1 MPNEKPSEESAKK
14 SNWLDALMEIRQEDK
29 AKHEAEVKAETSE
42 LDLSVI
48 GKQNQA
54 TRLLS
59 MCDAHKLLRRVQSL
73 LLNGKGMIDVFD
85 RATDYERAIALVWQG
100 PVSQARIPNPQDP
113 EPYQY
118 ILVGA
123 TSRKVYVNKRELEF
137 STPEALKEALVWAA
151 RNPLRWVRK
160 SKTGTAKK

>member
-1 MPNEKPSEESAKK
+1 MSNEEPSGEPAKK
-14 SNWLDALMEIRQEDK
+14 TNWLDALIEIRQDDK
-29 AKHEAEVKAETSE
+29 AQHEAEAKEETSE

-73 LLNGKGMIDVFD
+73 LLDGKGMIDVFD
-85 RATDYERAIALVWQG
+85 RTNDYERAIALVWQG

-160 SKTGTAKK
+160 SKAGAAKK